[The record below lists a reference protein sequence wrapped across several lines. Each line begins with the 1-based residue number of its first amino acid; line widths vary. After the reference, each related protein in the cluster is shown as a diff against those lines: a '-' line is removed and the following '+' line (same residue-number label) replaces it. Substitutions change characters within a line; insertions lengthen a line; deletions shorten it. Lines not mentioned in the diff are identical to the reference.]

1 MEIEDEESEEEWD
14 EFSTEDNTQESTEE
28 KTEEDHPNLKKI
40 IPVSPSFQSPNHPIF
55 NPYPSAT
62 TQKSLRSKTKSVD

>member
-28 KTEEDHPNLKKI
+28 ETEEDHPNLKKS
-40 IPVSPSFQSPNHPIF
+40 SPSLPHSNRLTIPFSILIPLPLLKNLLGPKR
-55 NPYPSAT
+55 N
-62 TQKSLRSKTKSVD
+62 L